1 MEMGKPKEALE
12 ILSKILRNFPS
23 SPYVKLAIYNIGMI
37 FESVNQ
43 KDKAITYY
51 NKVLNMTPKDKLNS
65 EALNKIKQL
74 QGK

>member
-1 MEMGKPKEALE
+1 MEAV
-12 ILSKILRNFPS
+12 F
-23 SPYVKLAIYNIGMI
+23 

-51 NKVLNMTPKDKLNS
+51 NKVLNMSPKDKLNS
-65 EALNKIKQL
+65 DALTKIKQL